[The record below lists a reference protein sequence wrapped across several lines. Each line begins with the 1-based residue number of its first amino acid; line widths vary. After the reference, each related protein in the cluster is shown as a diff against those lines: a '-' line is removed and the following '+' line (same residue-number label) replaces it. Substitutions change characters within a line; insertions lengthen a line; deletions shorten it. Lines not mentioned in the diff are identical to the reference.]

1 MWNPRSLI
9 PIVVAGALGF
19 GGAYALMAPEQVAPV
34 ARMALGRYGLAGCD
48 IKGNVSI
55 NSGERIYHVPGQKYY
70 TETRIRQEY
79 GERYFCSEA
88 EARAAGWRR
97 SGV

>member
-1 MWNPRSLI
+1 MKLI
-9 PIVVAGALGF
+9 AQVVLAAGLGAGGVYAVTSPAVSTSVSRQF
-19 GGAYALMAPEQVAPV
+19 G
-34 ARMALGRYGLAGCD
+34 LGQCN

-55 NSGERIYHVPGQKYY
+55 SSGEHIYHMPGQLYY
-70 TETRIRQEY
+70 AETIIRQEY